1 MSGDPESIKSGLFSI
16 DRRVIFIVVQQTVLT
31 FLNGAMELEQL
42 FVLFAKQLSI
52 QPLANPI
59 LSRWL
64 SFKRLSPSLHVLR
77 PQPQSRQRLLEFSQ
91 LFVLLANLRFQFL
104 HLLLQPSDLQIL
116 YLVSV
121 ERVKELES
129 QVCQ

>member
-16 DRRVIFIVVQQTVLT
+16 DRRVNFIVVQQTVLT

-52 QPLANPI
+52 QLLADPI
-59 LSRWL
+59 LRRWL
-64 SFKRLSPSLHVLR
+64 SFKGLSPLLHVLH

-91 LFVLLANLRFQFL
+91 LFVLLA
-104 HLLLQPSDLQIL
+104 
-116 YLVSV
+116 
-121 ERVKELES
+121 
-129 QVCQ
+129 